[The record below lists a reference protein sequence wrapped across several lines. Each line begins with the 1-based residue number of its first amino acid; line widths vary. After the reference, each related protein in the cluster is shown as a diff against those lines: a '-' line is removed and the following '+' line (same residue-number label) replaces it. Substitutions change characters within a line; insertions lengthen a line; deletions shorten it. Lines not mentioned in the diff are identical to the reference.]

1 MARDP
6 YFTPDLF
13 RFLREL
19 KANNK
24 REWFEANRDR
34 YEMHVK
40 EPMLRFIAD
49 FGRHLKTMSPH
60 FSADPRPVGG
70 SMFRIHRDIRFSKD
84 KSPYKTNVGAHFPH
98 LRSGKDAHAPGFY
111 LHLQPGNSFGG
122 GGLWH
127 PDGAALKKVRDR
139 IVERSKEWGKI
150 RQNRVVI
157 EGDSLKRPPA
167 GYDPKHPFADDLK
180 LKDFY
185 ITAEFSDREVYAPD
199 FMDRYLQACRSAA
212 PLVEFLTKALE
223 LPW

>member
-1 MARDP
+1 MARSS
-6 YFTPDLF
+6 YVAPDMF

-40 EPMLRFIAD
+40 EPMLRFISD
-49 FGRHLKTMSPH
+49 FGRQLKTISPH

-70 SMFRIHRDIRFSKD
+70 SMFRIHRDIRFSRD
-84 KSPYKTNVGAHFPH
+84 KSPYKTHVGAHFPH
-98 LRSGKDAHAPGFY
+98 VGSGKDAHAPGFY

-150 RQNRVVI
+150 RKTGVTI

-180 LKDFY
+180 LKDYY
-185 ITAEFSDREVYAPD
+185 ITAEFSDREVCAPD
-199 FMDRYLQACRSAA
+199 FMDRYLQDCRSAV
-212 PLVEFLTKALE
+212 PLVEFLTKALG